1 MCVYIIIKSNPIL
14 TLLLFSIF
22 FHSLYYF
29 PNPQINKLF
38 QPLFLYVI
46 IYTTNNQEKK
56 KNKPNKPTFQKKKK
70 KKSLQLKKKET

>member
-70 KKSLQLKKKET
+70 KNLFN